1 MGVEDPSEEFS
12 VFMSFLKARMSCVS
26 GGSSGDIPYH
36 YNELREFGREE
47 GKEGG
52 REGGRGG
59 GRGGG
64 REGGRE
70 GRGGEGR
77 GGEEGSK
84 LTDQCTSLLTEDT
97 YLVESGSYDGTSDST
112 RHLYAVFTAPE

>member
-52 REGGRGG
+52 REGRRERGREG
-59 GRGGG
+59 GREGRREGRREGG
-64 REGGRE
+64 REGGE

-77 GGEEGSK
+77 GG
-84 LTDQCTSLLTEDT
+84 
-97 YLVESGSYDGTSDST
+97 
-112 RHLYAVFTAPE
+112 RI